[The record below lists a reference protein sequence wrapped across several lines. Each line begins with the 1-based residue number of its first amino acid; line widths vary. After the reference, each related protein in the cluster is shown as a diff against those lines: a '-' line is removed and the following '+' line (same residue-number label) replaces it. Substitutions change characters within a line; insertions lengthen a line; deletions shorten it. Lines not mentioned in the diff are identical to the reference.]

1 MISRRQL
8 GLGFGAAGAVV
19 AMPGVLRAQAYPSQD
34 ISFICAFAPGSGAD
48 VLVRYFAAKIGPL
61 TGRNVIVENK
71 VGAAG
76 RMALEHLA
84 RSKPDGHTIFVH
96 AASGA
101 ASSMH
106 LVKRPVVDVPK
117 QIRIAATINQQPY
130 VLVVDGSS
138 PHKTLAD
145 LSAALKAKGDKASY
159 GVANQTSQIMSE
171 IYKLKIGA
179 PTVQVLYK
187 NSKDMMN
194 DLANGQLEFGSIDP
208 ILGLAQQRAGR
219 LRILAISSGNRMKA
233 TGDLPTM
240 AEQGVPMDLTGWWAA
255 MLPAGTPQPVMDQ
268 VNKWFVAVVSS
279 PETAEFLNN
288 AGGDPLIMSQA
299 DAQAR
304 LVREIDDWAEWVR
317 VAKIEPQG

>member
-8 GLGFGAAGAVV
+8 GLGFGAAGAVI
-19 AMPGVLRAQAYPSQD
+19 AMPRVLRAQAYPSQD

-61 TGRNVIVENK
+61 AGRNIIVENK

-84 RSKPDGHTIFVH
+84 RAKPDGHTIFVH

-101 ASSMH
+101 AASMH

-117 QIRIAATINQQPY
+117 QIRVAATINEQAY
-130 VLVVDGSS
+130 VIVVDGAS
-138 PHKTLAD
+138 PHKSFND
-145 LSAALKAKGDKASY
+145 LTAALKAKGDKASY
-159 GVANQTSQIMSE
+159 GAANQSAQIMSE

-194 DLANGQLEFGSIDP
+194 DLANGQLEFGAIDP
-208 ILGLAQQRAGR
+208 VLALAQQRAGR
-219 LRILAISSGNRMKA
+219 LRILAISSSQRMKA
-233 TGDLPTM
+233 MGDLPTM
-240 AEQGVPMDLTGWWAA
+240 AEHGVPVNITGWWAA
-255 MLPAGTPQPVMDQ
+255 MVPAETPQPVRDQ
-268 VNKWFVAVVSS
+268 INKWFVAVVSS
-279 PETAEFLNN
+279 PEAAEFLTN